1 MLFWLPTGAVVL
13 VWLCGLAVA
22 LAQPPY
28 PRKRV
33 SVLALAAIGIAAVG
47 VSGWEQGNRFQTG
60 TRLDEVWTRLG
71 DIKGLPALPA
81 GASPEQ
87 TVDAVASAIEGLMT
101 RISAL
106 QNQLASNQ
114 AKSQARSITS
124 ENAAKLVDVLRQAGS
139 HRVVVSCV
147 PEDVE
152 AFGYANKIATL
163 LRQAGWD
170 ALGPETTTIFGEG
183 SGMGIS
189 LYVRS
194 GTAPPEAAKLLVD
207 GFMKANIA
215 YQSGIMPSDA
225 IPDTATVELFVGH
238 KT

>member
-22 LAQPPY
+22 LAQPPH

-33 SVLALAAIGIAAVG
+33 SLLALAAIGIAAIG
-47 VSGWEQGNRFQTG
+47 VSGWEQENRFQTG

-71 DIKGLPALPA
+71 DVKGLPALPA
-81 GASPEQ
+81 GASPAE
-87 TVDAVASAIEGLMT
+87 TVEAVASAIEGLT
-101 RISAL
+101 TKISAL

-114 AKSQARSITS
+114 EKSQARAITS
-124 ENAAKLVDVLRQAGS
+124 ENAAKLVEALRQAGN
-139 HRVVVSCV
+139 HRVVISCV
-147 PEDVE
+147 PGDVE
-152 AFGYANKIATL
+152 AYGYANQVATL

-183 SGMGIS
+183 AGMGIS

-194 GTAPPEAAKLLVD
+194 GTAPPDTAKLLVD
-207 GFMKANIA
+207 GLSRANIP

-225 IPDTATVELFVGH
+225 IPDAATVELFVGH
-238 KT
+238 KA